1 MMRLANDDVGKALHA
16 VLYRRMLSFAQECTP
31 ELPGEAFVA
40 SWLERFYRDDGTM
53 HILVNM
59 DDSLNV
65 TAHAVI
71 DVQQAMYHYILQCHQ
86 LQVDHPDITQVDE
99 VVEYGRK
106 LKAAYEAQAHTAIMT
121 FMVTKNV
128 KAYEQR
134 YGFKAA
140 RAILIG

>member
-1 MMRLANDDVGKALHA
+1 MYVMGKCSHSVGVMWLLMVVSHSVRSIAMMRLANDDVGKALHA

-86 LQVDHPDITQVDE
+86 LQVDHPDI
-99 VVEYGRK
+99 
-106 LKAAYEAQAHTAIMT
+106 
-121 FMVTKNV
+121 
-128 KAYEQR
+128 
-134 YGFKAA
+134 
-140 RAILIG
+140 